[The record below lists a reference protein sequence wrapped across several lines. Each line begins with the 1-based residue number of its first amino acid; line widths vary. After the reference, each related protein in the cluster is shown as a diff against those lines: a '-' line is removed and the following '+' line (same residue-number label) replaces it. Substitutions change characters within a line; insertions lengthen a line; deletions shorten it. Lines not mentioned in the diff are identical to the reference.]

1 MLFFRFLGFLSTT
14 DKRKFMTTPLLELEG
29 TWEEI
34 GAQLT
39 GFYGQKIHMWLYI
52 Q

>member
-1 MLFFRFLGFLSTT
+1 MT

-39 GFYGQKIHMWLYI
+39 GFSDQKLHVFV
-52 Q
+52 